1 MPGKRRSE
9 GRAARNESQRAGIKG
24 GSRYGRPAL
33 KHVYAAVETGHIDDE
48 QAADLN
54 SFYSPNKK
62 YGKDGTNNQRNQHR
76 QYKQGAAPL
85 SANQSD
91 VHHAFKSGHINEE
104 EARDLNPTFNASNPR
119 VAYKRSNIAAPL
131 RPTEVAKAHKEGHIT
146 KEEADDLHPN
156 WQQSHNKA
164 RASKAFSSSHGKIPI
179 LQDLYKAHSAG
190 HITPEEATDLN
201 TNYKPTDKEQQKQL
215 KRFNK
220 NKDIKASGEGR
231 TPSLVNVHRAV
242 RQGHIS
248 SEEATSLNSK
258 YEPNNKAQLRKLTS
272 NMGKQDR
279 GYYRNWEKNKNHNV
293 GRQFSSIG
301 EV

>member
-1 MPGKRRSE
+1 MAGKRRTA

-54 SFYSPNKK
+54 SFYNPNKK
-62 YGKDGTNNQRNQHR
+62 YGKDGTTNQRNQHR

-104 EARDLNPTFNASNPR
+104 EARDLNPTFNASKPR
-119 VAYKRSNIAAPL
+119 VAYNRSNIAAPL

-156 WQQSHNKA
+156 WQRSHNRA
-164 RASKAFSSSHGKIPI
+164 RANKAISSSHGKIPI
-179 LQDLYKAHSAG
+179 LQDIYKAHSAG

-201 TNYKPTDKEQQKQL
+201 ANYKPTDKEQQKQL

-231 TPSLVNVHRAV
+231 TPSQTNIHRAV
-242 RQGHIS
+242 KQGHITL
-248 SEEATSLNSK
+248 EEGTALNPAYPPSDPLK
-258 YEPNNKAQLRKLTS
+258 MKHLKANVNKMDSGYHKK
-272 NMGKQDR
+272 GKQFVNINPGGDDVR
-279 GYYRNWEKNKNHNV
+279 KV
-293 GRQFSSIG
+293 
-301 EV
+301 

>member
-1 MPGKRRSE
+1 MRS
-9 GRAARNESQRAGIKG
+9 GIKG
-24 GSRYGRPAL
+24 GSRYGRPPL

-85 SANQSD
+85 SPNQSD

-104 EARDLNPTFNASNPR
+104 EARDLNPTFNASKPR
-119 VAYKRSNIAAPL
+119 VQYNRSNIASPL

-156 WQQSHNKA
+156 WQRSHNRA
-164 RASKAFSSSHGKIPI
+164 RASKAISSSHGKIPI
-179 LQDLYKAHSAG
+179 LQDIYKAHSAG

-231 TPSLVNVHRAV
+231 TPSQTNIHRAV
-242 RQGHIS
+242 KQGHITL
-248 SEEATSLNSK
+248 EEGTSLNSAYPPSDPIK
-258 YEPNNKAQLRKLTS
+258 MKHLKANVNKMDSGYHKK
-272 NMGKQDR
+272 GKQFL
-279 GYYRNWEKNKNHNV
+279 NINP
-293 GRQFSSIG
+293 G
-301 EV
+301 EDK